1 MTIKRWATKKDQNH
15 GEVVAAL
22 RSAGWSVEDISG
34 AGGGVPDLL
43 CSRDGR
49 FVLMEVKR
57 DKAAAAK
64 KTPVTKRQDEFKAR
78 HPGCPIFTVTSP
90 QDAIEQLT

>member
-1 MTIKRWATKKDQNH
+1 MTIKRWATKKDANH
-15 GEVVAAL
+15 KDCADAI

-49 FVLMEVKR
+49 FVLVEVKR

-78 HPGCPIFTVTSP
+78 HVGCPIFTVTSP
-90 QDAIEQLT
+90 QDAIEQLS